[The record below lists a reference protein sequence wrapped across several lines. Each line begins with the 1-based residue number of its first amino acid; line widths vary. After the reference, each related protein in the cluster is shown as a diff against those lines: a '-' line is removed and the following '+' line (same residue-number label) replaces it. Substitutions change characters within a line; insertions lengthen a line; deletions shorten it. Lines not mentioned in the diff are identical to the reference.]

1 MSMTPSM
8 IFEERSSDSPYI
20 DTIMRGCTMADG
32 SSVRPAETHWHM
44 VFVRVN
50 GEALPLVVGPLTSS
64 GVARWGE
71 GAEILWIR
79 FKPGTYI
86 PHLPAKNLLDKET
99 LLPEAASREKFWLK
113 GAAWQ
118 MPTYE
123 NVETFVSRLARDELL
138 IRDPVV
144 EAVLQGEY
152 LDDVAPR
159 TVRHRFLRATG
170 LTQGLIYQIE
180 RAKYASTLLEQGVSI
195 LDTVHLAGYFD
206 QPHLTRSLK
215 RFIGK
220 TPGQHQLSDP
230 REPVRMTDF

>member
-1 MSMTPSM
+1 MSMLPSM
-8 IFEERSSDSPYI
+8 VFEEKSSDSPYI
-20 DTIMRGCTMADG
+20 DTIMHGCTMAEG

-50 GEALPLVVGPLTSS
+50 GTAMPLVVGPLTAS
-64 GVARWGE
+64 GKAYWGE

-86 PHLPAKNLLDKET
+86 PHLPAKNLLDKEM

-118 MPTYE
+118 MPNFE
-123 NVETFVSRLARDELL
+123 NVDTFVDRLVRDELL
-138 IRDPVV
+138 VRDPIVD
-144 EAVLQGEY
+144 AVLQGEY

-159 TVRHRFLRATG
+159 TVRHRFLQTTG
-170 LTQGLIYQIE
+170 LAQGLIYQIE

-195 LDTVHLAGYFD
+195 LDTVHMAGYFD

-220 TPGQHQLSDP
+220 TPAQHQQTDLA
-230 REPVRMTDF
+230 EPVKVEML